1 MKRAHFSG
9 VSSRERW
16 PRPDTPARTRR
27 SRCIRQGEYIA
38 CPWTETRARLSEDEC
53 SRPDRR
59 PRRQCPWCPRRVP
72 DDIRHAGF
80 LERRVLQPR
89 SITRPCIGI
98 LAALVVLACTDLR
111 SAEQPWREAPEYL
124 NLLAPPTRRDAYRA
138 YVSPL
143 DLDATL
149 KQLLADAAVLRP
161 PGAWQP
167 RAMIPYDAFG
177 LAGSYNRWKV
187 AGLYRKPARARGLRA
202 ASGPGADGVLD
213 PHRSVSRRRSA
224 TSRAGHA
231 DHRPSDP
238 TR

>member
-1 MKRAHFSG
+1 
-9 VSSRERW
+9 
-16 PRPDTPARTRR
+16 
-27 SRCIRQGEYIA
+27 
-38 CPWTETRARLSEDEC
+38 
-53 SRPDRR
+53 
-59 PRRQCPWCPRRVP
+59 
-72 DDIRHAGF
+72 
-80 LERRVLQPR
+80 VLQPR

-98 LAALVVLACTDLR
+98 LAALVVLACTDLP

-149 KQLLADAAVLRP
+149 KQLLADPAVLRP

-187 AGLYRKPARARGLRA
+187 AGLYG
-202 ASGPGADGVLD
+202 
-213 PHRSVSRRRSA
+213 SRRAHVAYGPRLDQGQTESWTLIA
-224 TSRAGHA
+224 PYPDAGLQRLEPGTLIIVLRIPRA
-231 DHRPSDP
+231 DVP
-238 TR
+238 